1 MKEWKYT
8 LKNGKILREAIKE
21 EDYEKILKTLKECY
35 TEILDFFVKEGLTEL
50 EDRDDEYEE
59 YVENIDV
66 LLGDID
72 TIEEDDIDYELSL
85 LYEICDNTNIW
96 IEL

>member
-8 LKNGKILREAIKE
+8 LKNGKILREAIEKE
-21 EDYEKILKTLKECY
+21 NYEKVLKILKECY
-35 TEILDFFVKEGLTEL
+35 TEILDFFVKEGLTEPKN
-50 EDRDDEYEE
+50 RDEEYEE
-59 YVENIDV
+59 YVENIDI

-72 TIEEDDIDYELSL
+72 TIEEDDINYELSL
-85 LYEICDNTNIW
+85 LYEMCDNTNIW

>member
-8 LKNGKILREAIKE
+8 LKNGKILRTAINE
-21 EDYEKILKTLKECY
+21 ENYEKILKTLKECY
-35 TEILDFFVKEGLTEL
+35 IEILDFFVKEGLTEI

-66 LLGDID
+66 LLGDVD
-72 TIEEDDIDYELSL
+72 TIEEDDINYELSL
-85 LYEICDNTNIW
+85 LYEMCDNTNIW

>member
-35 TEILDFFVKEGLTEL
+35 TEILDFLVKEGLTEP

-59 YVENIDV
+59 YVENIDI

>member
-21 EDYEKILKTLKECY
+21 EDYEKILITLKECY
-35 TEILDFFVKEGLTEL
+35 IEILDFFVKEGLTEL
-50 EDRDDEYEE
+50 ENRDDEYEE
-59 YVENIDV
+59 YIENINV
-66 LLGDID
+66 LLGDVDI
-72 TIEEDDIDYELSL
+72 IEEDDIDYELSL
-85 LYEICDNTNIW
+85 LYELCDNTNIW

>member
-21 EDYEKILKTLKECY
+21 EDYEKILRTLKECY

-59 YVENIDV
+59 YTENIDM
-66 LLGDID
+66 LLEDID
-72 TIEEDDIDYELSL
+72 NIEEEEIDYELSL
-85 LYEICDNTNIW
+85 FYDLCDNTNIW

>member
-8 LKNGKILREAIKE
+8 LKNGKILREAINE

-35 TEILDFFVKEGLTEL
+35 TEILDFFVKEGLTEP
-50 EDRDDEYEE
+50 ENRDDEYEE
-59 YVENIDV
+59 YIENIDI

-85 LYEICDNTNIW
+85 LYDMCDNTNIW